1 MRHNIGALVQY
12 TYTGFIAHAHTRDT
26 DIGVV
31 TEVDEF
37 GEYRVVWTNGGIGWY
52 SSAEI
57 EPLDKQE
64 IK

>member
-12 TYTGFIAHAHTRDT
+12 RHSHNSRTHTRDT

-37 GEYRVVWTNGGIGWY
+37 GEYRVVWTSGGVGWY
-52 SSAEI
+52 SPAEI
-57 EPLDKQE
+57 EPFNKQE
-64 IK
+64 TK

>member
-12 TYTGFIAHAHTRDT
+12 RYSHNSRTHTRDT

-37 GEYRVVWTNGGIGWY
+37 GDHRSVWTYGVIGWY

-57 EPLDKQE
+57 EPFNKQE